1 MSFQPPPPPRRP
13 PGGTPDQP
21 RPSRPTFRQ
30 PPAHPGVPIPPAAG
44 RAPRPL
50 SPAPHQSPSAI
61 VFSGETVAPRRVA
74 PPGGPPGS
82 RPAATITSPGDWL
95 REKVR
100 EQIERSPP
108 LTVSLVLHVV
118 VILALALFIIQQPAS
133 DEPIIELSF
142 ATFTETV
149 HEEKGVEI
157 AESPEPVDEPEPAEV
172 ESEKPPVEEAAAAPP
187 EAMEEPA
194 ETVGPATSEVAAPA
208 IGTLLDGREEGR
220 RDALVKQF
228 GGSSETEAA
237 VAKALA
243 WLAKQ
248 QDKKT
253 GLWSLK
259 GPYSDGS
266 SYENQVAATAMALLA
281 FQGAGNT
288 PRDGK
293 HRAIVH
299 RGWKALLAAQQ
310 PDGHFEVGTMPS
322 RQGLYSHGQAT
333 VALCELYGMTQE
345 KQYSEPAQRA
355 VAYAVAAQG
364 PGGGW
369 RYEPGRDGDM
379 SVTGWFMMALKSAE
393 MAYVPVPPPTM
404 EGLERFLDRVMVEKG
419 ARYGYR
425 AENPENPPA
434 PVTDAV
440 SAEGL
445 LCRQYLGW
453 KRNDERL
460 VSGVEMLL
468 QGSPIKFGEQTG
480 EQTNVYAWYYI
491 TQVAH
496 NLGGSAWDRWNDRM
510 REALP
515 EAQDKRSRDAG
526 SWDPN
531 RDRWGGFGGRLYMTC
546 FCTYML
552 EIYYRHLPLYEAVS
566 LE

>member
-13 PGGTPDQP
+13 SGGSPDQPQP
-21 RPSRPTFRQ
+21 RPSQPTF
-30 PPAHPGVPIPPAAG
+30 PPPPGRISLPAPPG
-44 RAPRPL
+44 GGPVPL
-50 SPAPHQSPSAI
+50 SASPHHSPSAI
-61 VFSGETVAPRRVA
+61 VFTGETVAPRRVVSS
-74 PPGGPPGS
+74 GGPPGA
-82 RPAATITSPGDWL
+82 RPAATITSPGDWF
-95 REKVR
+95 REKLR

-108 LTVSLVLHVV
+108 LTVSLILHIV
-118 VILALALFIIQQPAS
+118 VILALALFIIHQPAS

-149 HEEKGVEI
+149 REEKGVEI
-157 AESPEPVDEPEPAEV
+157 KPSPEPVEEPEPVEV
-172 ESEKPPVEEAAAAPP
+172 KSEKPPVVEAAAAPP
-187 EAMEEPA
+187 EAREEPV
-194 ETVGPATSEVAAPA
+194 ETVGPATSQVAAPA
-208 IGTLLDGREEGR
+208 IGTLLNGREEGR
-220 RDALVKQF
+220 REALVKAF

-237 VAKALA
+237 VARALA

-266 SYENQVAATAMALLA
+266 SYENHVAATAMALLA

-288 PRDGK
+288 TMAGK
-293 HRAIVH
+293 HSATVE

-310 PDGHFEVGTMPS
+310 PDGRFEAGTMPA

-333 VALCELYGMTQE
+333 VALCELYGMTQA

-355 VAYAVAAQG
+355 VAYCVASQG

-369 RYEPGRDGDM
+369 RYEPGKDGDM

-393 MAYVPVPPPTM
+393 MAYVPVPPAT
-404 EGLERFLDRVMVEKG
+404 LERLVRFVDRVAVENG

-425 AENPENPPA
+425 SEKPENPAA

-445 LCRQYLGW
+445 LCRQYSGW
-453 KRNDERL
+453 KRDDPRL
-460 VSGVEMLL
+460 VSGVELL
-468 QGSPIKFGEQTG
+468 LEGSPIDFK
-480 EQTNVYAWYYI
+480 EQTNAYAWYYI

-496 NLGGSAWDRWNDRM
+496 NLGGTAWDRWNDRM
-510 REALP
+510 KEALP
-515 EAQDKRSRDAG
+515 AAQRRSGRDSG
-526 SWDPN
+526 SWDPTG
-531 RDRWGGFGGRLYMTC
+531 DRWGGFGGRLYMTC

-552 EIYYRHLPLYEAVS
+552 EVYYRHLPLYEAVN